1 MQLFPQT
8 AVSVSGTFCPAAMFT
23 ILEFVN
29 SAIKSILSYKYSG
42 GTVAPPLFCKISTEL
57 NSFQFGN
64 SCYCYSVLAVAG
76 AAIPILIRCGN
87 GESRNRAGV
96 VIGKLPAHIGFQ
108 RFILRSLTCG
118 KLCSKKLLALLCNL
132 GILSFNALRR
142 QRVKH
147 RAGVGVLILDDVP
160 RAVLDSLARVA
171 GLRSKV
177 VIYALNRFAGFAA
190 AIGLLHCE
198 AVPRLWKF
206 IPGSKSIKA

>member
-147 RAGVGVLILDDVP
+147 RY
-160 RAVLDSLARVA
+160 AVLQNIVSTMSKQSGKNISISTAI
-171 GLRSKV
+171 RS
-177 VIYALNRFAGFAA
+177 
-190 AIGLLHCE
+190 AI
-198 AVPRLWKF
+198 VYV
-206 IPGSKSIKA
+206 SKQ